1 MHFAKKDNYCMFMP
15 DAKLVEPYTPGVF
28 PLSAILKR
36 DENQSNV
43 GEK

>member
-15 DAKLVEPYTPGVF
+15 DAKLVEPGVF

-36 DENQSNV
+36 AENQSNV